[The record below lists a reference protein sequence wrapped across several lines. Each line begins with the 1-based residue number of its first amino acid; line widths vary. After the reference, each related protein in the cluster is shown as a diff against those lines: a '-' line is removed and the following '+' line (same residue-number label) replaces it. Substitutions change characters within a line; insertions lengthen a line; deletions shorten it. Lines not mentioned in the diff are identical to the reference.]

1 MTQIKLRNNKLQ
13 QLAIY
18 RMAKRQT
25 KLSHHTGSNSL
36 YVTNVFYKLVIEMKF
51 TITNVFCHK
60 HCNNQLI

>member
-36 YVTNVFYKLVIEMKF
+36 YVTNICYKLVNEMTF
-51 TITNVFCHK
+51 MITNVFYHK
-60 HCNNQLI
+60 NGNNHLI